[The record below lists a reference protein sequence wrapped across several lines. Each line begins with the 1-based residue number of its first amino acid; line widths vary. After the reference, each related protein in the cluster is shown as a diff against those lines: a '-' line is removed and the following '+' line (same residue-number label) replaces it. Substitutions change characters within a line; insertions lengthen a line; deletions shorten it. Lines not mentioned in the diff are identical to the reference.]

1 MRVELSASIQSRDL
15 HFHLVL
21 LPPWVLLQDD
31 ESFQHMRE
39 REELLRRQLRAL
51 RRPQPH
57 WGLVRLESRD
67 RPRLACLADDVDSL
81 QGASSIPKEGGRW
94 THVPGQRGR

>member
-31 ESFQHMRE
+31 EPFQHMRE
-39 REELLRRQLRAL
+39 REELLRGQLRAL
-51 RRPQPH
+51 CGAQPH
-57 WGLVRLESRD
+57 WRLVRLEARD
-67 RPRLACLADDVDSL
+67 RPRLARLPDDVDSL
-81 QGASSIPKEGGRW
+81 GSVMSEQETGE
-94 THVPGQRGR
+94 